1 MVEPVTASRR
11 ALLATALASPAL
23 AQQGLATVRLLT
35 WNTALPMLR
44 DRFAAITAATGIAIR
59 HRHIPLP
66 DYAETALALF
76 ARGEADLAWIT
87 DAWLPAAVRHGLVA
101 PLDGEPALAALGGR
115 MDPGCAPALSQG
127 GRLYALPLHTDGM
140 VLACNS
146 WHMAQA
152 GIAEP
157 PRSWQELQAQC
168 HAIAK
173 AGMAFEP
180 MGLAGAAD
188 PWVLE
193 TVAAFVY
200 ASGGRFLDDAGLPVM
215 TDPRQGIAPAL
226 AMLRGMIAREGIA
239 APAAAELTQEQ
250 LIGAVGRGEHAF
262 AVLPSFRLGEL
273 NTPALHAQAGHI
285 RLAPM
290 PMAPGMARPASARWV
305 RMYVMSAAAG
315 ADPVRRA
322 RAAHVLAM
330 LAGQDEQGLMAGPDA
345 MLREEYRAGCL
356 LPAIETRSVTEA
368 LDARGL
374 SMPARRDALAGAR
387 LLDMRSTW
395 FGPWRRACQP
405 IWPAVLSGGLAPEQ
419 AALLAE
425 QAWHDAARM
434 AR

>member
-1 MVEPVTASRR
+1 MVDPAATSRR

-35 WNTALPMLR
+35 WNSALPTLR

-59 HRHIPLP
+59 HRHIHLAE
-66 DYAETALALF
+66 YAETALALF
-76 ARGEADLAWIT
+76 ARGEVDLAWIT
-87 DAWLPAAVRHGLVA
+87 DASLPAAVRQGLVA
-101 PLDGEPALAALGGR
+101 PLDGEPALAALSGQ

-140 VLACNS
+140 VLAYNS
-146 WHMAQA
+146 WHLAQA
-152 GIAEP
+152 GIADP
-157 PRSWQELQAQC
+157 PRSWQDLHTQSD
-168 HAIAK
+168 AIAQ

-200 ASGGRFLDDAGLPVM
+200 ATGGRFLDDAGQPVM
-215 TDPRQGIAPAL
+215 TDPRQGIIPAL
-226 AMLRGMIAREGIA
+226 AMLRGMIALEGIA
-239 APAAAELTQEQ
+239 APAAAEITQEQ
-250 LIGAVGRGEHAF
+250 LIGAFGRGEHSF

-305 RMYVMSAAAG
+305 RMYVMSAAAA
-315 ADPVRRA
+315 ADTVRRA

-330 LAGQDEQGLMAGPDA
+330 LAGRHELGVMAGPDA
-345 MLREEYRAGCL
+345 LLQEEYRAGCR
-356 LPAIETRSVTEA
+356 LPAIETPGMTEA

-374 SMPARRDALAGAR
+374 STSARRDALAGAR

-405 IWPAVLSGGLAPEQ
+405 IWPAVLAGRLTPEQ
-419 AALLAE
+419 AALMAE
-425 QAWHDAARM
+425 QAWRDAARM